1 MKQPCYVDLS
11 CTIALELKEFH
22 LQHNSQALK
31 TTDVREQETYLRL
44 GEVTSDEIRTL
55 EQQEDVAEGF
65 TFQRTVHCYP
75 VGILKNKA
83 RATQYIFQ
91 VSCYE

>member
-1 MKQPCYVDLS
+1 MDLL

-22 LQHNSQALK
+22 LQQNSRALK

-55 EQQEDVAEGF
+55 EQ
-65 TFQRTVHCYP
+65 
-75 VGILKNKA
+75 
-83 RATQYIFQ
+83 
-91 VSCYE
+91 